1 MAAINMNQEQFEQA
15 TRGEKPVLVDFWAP
29 WCGYCRRI
37 GPAYEKIGEDM
48 RTASPSVRSTLTRSR
63 GWRGPRGSRTSQLWC
78 CTGTERPWIPSPHP
92 AQRQR
97 STVSFRKPWR
107 NNGGFRYEQQ
117 SCL

>member
-1 MAAINMNQEQFEQA
+1 MAAMNMNQEQFKQSIRE
-15 TRGEKPVLVDFWAP
+15 EKPVLVDFWAP

-37 GPAYEKIGEDM
+37 GPAYEKIGEEYADSL
-48 RTASPSVRSTLTRSR
+48 AV
-63 GWRGPRGSRTSQLWC
+63 GKINIDEEPRLAGAEGIEDWC
-78 CTGTERPWIPSPHP
+78 CTGTERPWIPSPRP
-92 AQRQR
+92 AQRQK